1 MFTGI
6 ETGKSGILAKII
18 CTAGSTANVGDT
30 IAIFVE
36 SEEQY
41 MSFFAEQMETAQS
54 EASIKEVK
62 ASEIKAD
69 AKTILREIRH
79 LITDGKIEDG
89 SGMILSKHVYSK
101 YMINFTF
108 LFSEFAKKL
117 TSLARHGDH
126 EIISAFQASYEGEFF
141 NPLTFDVE
149 FFIQNAKDIIAERS
163 ADADKKHMDK

>member
-89 SGMILSKHVYSK
+89 SGMI
-101 YMINFTF
+101 
-108 LFSEFAKKL
+108 
-117 TSLARHGDH
+117 
-126 EIISAFQASYEGEFF
+126 
-141 NPLTFDVE
+141 
-149 FFIQNAKDIIAERS
+149 
-163 ADADKKHMDK
+163 